1 MSSSGA
7 SQGSSGAT
15 GGAAGGGS
23 AGYHLGIDLGTTY
36 VAAGILRHG
45 RPEIV
50 TLGDRAPVVP
60 SVLFFKEDGEVLHG
74 ESATRR
80 GLSDPTRVVR
90 EFKRRVGDSTPMV
103 VGQTPYSADVLL
115 AKLLRFANAA
125 VFERQGGAPAS
136 IAVTHPAN
144 WGDYKID
151 VLQQAVRMADVGPV
165 TTLTEPVAAAIHY
178 AATERLDPGQTV
190 AVYDLGGG
198 TFDAAVLR
206 RTSGTGL
213 DGAVG
218 GVGFEVLGD
227 VEGIE
232 RLGGIDFD
240 EAVFHHAIRWCESA
254 VSELDPDDPGV
265 VQALARLRQ
274 ECIEAKEALSTD
286 TDVSIPVVLPNL
298 QTEVRLTR
306 SEFEAM
312 IRPLLQQTV
321 DAMHRAIRSSGVA
334 VDELAAILLVGGSSR
349 VPLIAEMV
357 GADLGRP
364 IAVDQHPKHTV
375 ALGAA
380 IAAGQA
386 AGDDVPGLVSTAPPV
401 EAVPPV
407 EAPVPSATSG
417 AAPAVGGDPV
427 TRPGTAAVGG
437 APLAAA
443 VGAPPDGNSPRTVA
457 PAAGSAGADES
468 QLVPLA
474 RGEGDGPQAILTR
487 QPSPAHA
494 ESPGIPPAVSP
505 APSPS
510 TPSGAG
516 GGAGAAAPSG
526 AGAGHGRGHAGSSPP
541 APVPAPA
548 ERPPEAFAAPPAA
561 PRATAGPVAGG
572 PAKPFDHR
580 QVVNGGP
587 PPPRGRGALLA
598 VAALIALALVGGG
611 VLALIR
617 STDDGGQEVASDGGD
632 GPDGETTGATVSTVA
647 DDPDGSAASV
657 DGGADET
664 DDIDIDNDNDNDDI
678 VEQTTSTTVI
688 DEETTASTTTET
700 TTTAAA
706 DAGRS
711 ATITGIT
718 VAGGAYAVAYTTT
731 FDPVISG
738 DPTTH
743 HLHFFFDT
751 VGVANAGQP
760 GSGPWILYDGPSP
773 FTGYGPGDRPSGAT
787 QLCVVVATHDHALD
801 DASVFDCADLP
812 E

>member
-1 MSSSGA
+1 MSSTGA
-7 SQGSSGAT
+7 NQGSSGAIT
-15 GGAAGGGS
+15 GGAGRGS
-23 AGYHLGIDLGTTY
+23 AAYHLGIDLGTTY

-60 SVLFFKEDGEVLHG
+60 SVLFFKDDGEVLHG

-115 AKLLRFANAA
+115 AKLLRFATGA
-125 VFERQGGAPAS
+125 VVERQGGPPTS

-151 VLQQAVRMADVGPV
+151 VLQQAVRMAEVGPV

-206 RTSGTGL
+206 RTGTA
-213 DGAVG
+213 GAG
-218 GVGFEVLGD
+218 AGPGFEVLGD

-254 VSELDPDDPGV
+254 VSELDPEDGVV

-274 ECIEAKEALSTD
+274 ECVEAKEALSTD

-321 DAMHRAIRSSGVA
+321 DALRRAIRSSGVA

-380 IAAGQA
+380 IAAGRA
-386 AGDDVPGLVSTAPPV
+386 AGDDVPVAPGASPSASSAAVANTAPSSTPGAAPTRTPTSGADPVASPLAPAAGAAPVAGAAAPPV
-401 EAVPPV
+401 
-407 EAPVPSATSG
+407 SA
-417 AAPAVGGDPV
+417 
-427 TRPGTAAVGG
+427 
-437 APLAAA
+437 
-443 VGAPPDGNSPRTVA
+443 SPRTVA
-457 PAAGSAGADES
+457 PSPGSADADES
-468 QLVPLA
+468 QLVPVA
-474 RGEGDGPQAILTR
+474 SGDGDGPQAILTR
-487 QPSPAHA
+487 RPAPAHA
-494 ESPGIPPAVSP
+494 EAPATPPTVSPVSTPPPAPRPVSEGAP
-505 APSPS
+505 EAGGGFGSVPSPS
-510 TPSGAG
+510 M
-516 GGAGAAAPSG
+516 APTE
-526 AGAGHGRGHAGSSPP
+526 RGPQ
-541 APVPAPA
+541 
-548 ERPPEAFAAPPAA
+548 AFAAPSSA
-561 PRATAGPVAGG
+561 PRSAAGTVPGG

-587 PPPRGRGALLA
+587 PPQRGRAALLA
-598 VAALIALALVGGG
+598 VAAIIT
-611 VLALIR
+611 LALIAGGAWALTQG
-617 STDDGGQEVASDGGD
+617 SDGGGQGVASDGGD
-632 GPDGETTGATVSTVA
+632 GQGDDESDATGSTVA
-647 DDPDGSAASV
+647 DDPNAPAATVADGSAADDSV
-657 DGGADET
+657 GADEA
-664 DDIDIDNDNDNDDI
+664 DDGQA
-678 VEQTTSTTVI
+678 EQTTSTTAVE
-688 DEETTASTTTET
+688 EETTTSTTAETT

-706 DAGRS
+706 DVGRS

-718 VAGGAYAVAYTTT
+718 VDGGRYAVAYTTT
-731 FDPVISG
+731 FAPVISG
-738 DPTTH
+738 DPSTH

-760 GSGPWILYDGPSP
+760 GTGPWILYDGPSP

-801 DASVFDCADLP
+801 DASVFDCFDLP